1 MLTLSSGKAIQVSQF
16 QNLNANFA
24 QIFFRVYH
32 NHRYKSWDMII
43 KIWIHIENVY
53 HWAMSIL
60 ISECQFCTNIFR
72 LQILLAI
79 FTCCLGRVN
88 MFLLKIPPWFAAIW
102 SFNSCSWSFIS
113 CSYELNWY
121 LWLNILILGVLIPKL
136 FRWLYLILKIY
147 STKNTSVTAK
157 KISKVYGNSI
167 DTYAQ
172 FFQCWNNSFL
182 IWRKS

>member
-1 MLTLSSGKAIQVSQF
+1 MQLNLSLGILHTTANTKDIKKVFCCVKCSTLLQTTNLPSGKASQDSQF

-72 LQILLAI
+72 FQILLGI
-79 FTCCLGRVN
+79 FTSLYFRILRQN
-88 MFLLKIPPWFAAIW
+88 FPTPPKYF
-102 SFNSCSWSFIS
+102 F
-113 CSYELNWY
+113 WY
-121 LWLNILILGVLIPKL
+121 GC
-136 FRWLYLILKIY
+136 IY
-147 STKNTSVTAK
+147 
-157 KISKVYGNSI
+157 I
-167 DTYAQ
+167 
-172 FFQCWNNSFL
+172 F
-182 IWRKS
+182 

>member
-1 MLTLSSGKAIQVSQF
+1 MNWMIILLQIMEEFWGCLLCRLERLFRFHNF

-88 MFLLKIPPWFAAIW
+88 NMFKMFLLKIYWRILH
-102 SFNSCSWSFIS
+102 SFH
-113 CSYELNWY
+113 SYFFTIFTN
-121 LWLNILILGVLIPKL
+121 LWI
-136 FRWLYLILKIY
+136 
-147 STKNTSVTAK
+147 TKMQVKAK
-157 KISKVYGNSI
+157 S
-167 DTYAQ
+167 
-172 FFQCWNNSFL
+172 
-182 IWRKS
+182 